1 MTNIL
6 SPTDFLKEKKLRE
19 ISVEPELFTK
29 FQEALLNNLP
39 SEPDDDPES
48 NYSSAVK
55 AILDDTFYKGKNK
68 IAQRKGV
75 NTDLNIFEDN
85 TTTSSPIVLIEMK
98 KPSEKND
105 MPSEKNLNKKALH
118 ELILY
123 YLTEFIDHDHNN
135 SIRYLIATNGYDWY
149 IFEETLFRKL
159 FYDNK
164 KFVREY
170 RKVKPNERKLYKET
184 TEQFYEYVLKEIDA
198 KNLTENMSL
207 IHFSLKGWDKMNKRK
222 LSAICYL
229 LSPYFLLGKRRRDA
243 NEMND
248 AFYKELLYIIGL
260 KEKTEK
266 GNVTIQRLPEEHRQ
280 AGSLLENTLS
290 VLGAY
295 DNLTDEEKYDNALEL
310 VLTWVNRLLFV
321 KLVESQLINFNSSEE
336 KSKYEFFKEE
346 NIKNFR
352 HIDDLFFRVL
362 ALPEEKREDDVNK
375 LFPHVPY
382 LNSKLFECSY
392 LERQLSTRISS
403 LSVVT
408 MAPYKDTV
416 ITDGGGKK
424 IKTQLNNISYL
435 IAFLTKYNFGE
446 ARKDD
451 TRELINASVLGKI
464 FEKINGYKDGAVF
477 TPSSVTNFICKETL
491 ERGVLGKLNERIGC
505 KCQTLHEL
513 KAHIPVY
520 GLRRASDAVNELRVC
535 DPAVGSGH
543 FLVSALNR
551 LVSIKAELGILLDED
566 NQPLTLNYNITVS
579 EDDELEVKRGSLH
592 FSYKKGVDEL
602 TRVQKALFHEKA
614 AIISHCLYGV
624 DTNPKSVDICQLRL
638 WIELLK
644 NAYYNVDKLVT
655 LPNIDI
661 NIKQGDSLLHNLPLD
676 QDISS
681 MLMNSNFSIMTYKEV
696 NTNYKTATKSKRW
709 QYNKILKDIQNKL
722 LYIAKNKEDKL
733 YKRRDKLSL
742 KLRKLNSI
750 GFANPLFYH
759 EPIDDE
765 EVRKEVEKIAADIG
779 KVNDQIKERE
789 RIYEDAFEWR
799 YMFPDVLADDGSF
812 VGFDCIIGNPPYIQ
826 LQKMGGVVD
835 EYCKMGY
842 TSFARTGDI
851 CVLFYDWS
859 SLLRKGGY
867 LTFIT
872 TNSWMRADYGRKLQ
886 KFFEGDVVNPMMLID
901 FFTFQVFRD
910 VTVRTNILMLQ
921 KAENQNRMKCC
932 TVEDNKSFKL
942 KDLGRF
948 YEENKKEY
956 TFKGKSPWVFA
967 DEEKEQ
973 IKAFVCSQGEVLG
986 SDLWA
991 LIINRGVPTGLNDAF
1006 WISGAEYKEIS
1017 EKDPKSA
1024 EIIKPMLR
1032 GRHIDSYY
1040 YQWNDLYLICT
1051 FPSKDYNIDDYPA
1064 IKNHLLS
1071 YAKSKLIEKGYT
1083 WVADNYLEEFCFKKL
1098 EQTGNEIFI
1107 NGVKI
1112 YFSTSQCEKSRKRTT
1127 NKWFELQ
1134 DSISFY
1140 EDFAQKKIIY
1150 PNQTTH
1156 LSFYLDTE
1164 GYYINQK
1171 AYMIV
1176 GKHLGYLTAFFN
1188 SALFRYCFT
1197 DNFPIIQGAGREMN
1211 ESIFKRIPVK
1221 DVTDAENA
1229 EYERRVMEIQQM
1241 RRNGLQ
1247 TEEKEHELDLMIFS
1261 HYGIT
1266 NQEQQNK
1273 ILQKMDK
1280 KPKFD
1285 QFYDAD

>member
-1 MTNIL
+1 MANIFT
-6 SPTDFLKEKKLRE
+6 PTDFLKEKKLRE
-19 ISVEPELFTK
+19 IPVEPELLVK
-29 FQEALLNNLP
+29 FKEALSNILP
-39 SEPDDDPES
+39 SQPDDDPES
-48 NYSSAVK
+48 NYSDAVK
-55 AILDDTFYKGKNK
+55 TILDDTFYKGKNK

-85 TTTSSPIVLIEMK
+85 TTISSPIVLIEMK
-98 KPSEKND
+98 KPSEGKD
-105 MPSEKNLNKKALH
+105 MLSEKNLNKKALH

-135 SIRYLIATNGYDWY
+135 SIRYLIATNGYDWF
-149 IFEETLFRKL
+149 IFEETLFRRL

-164 KFVREY
+164 KFVKEY
-170 RKVKPNERKLYKET
+170 RKVNPNEPKLYKET
-184 TEQFYEYVLKEIDA
+184 TEQFYEYVSKEIDG
-198 KNLTENMSL
+198 KNLTDNMSL
-207 IHFSLKGWDKMNKRK
+207 IHFSLKGWDKMSNRK

-248 AFYKELLYIIGL
+248 AFYKELLFIIGL
-260 KEKTEK
+260 EEKTER
-266 GNVTIQRLPEEHRQ
+266 GNVTIQRLSKEHRQ
-280 AGSLLENTLS
+280 AGSLLENTIS
-290 VLGAY
+290 VLGAHDY
-295 DNLTDEEKYDNALEL
+295 LSDEEKCDNALEL
-310 VLTWVNRLLFV
+310 VLTWVNRLLFI
-321 KLVESQLINFNSSEE
+321 KLVESQLINFNST
-336 KSKYEFFKEE
+336 KDKAKYEFFKEE

-375 LFPHVPY
+375 LFPLVPY

-392 LERQLSTRISS
+392 LERKLSTRISS

-408 MAPYKDTV
+408 MNPYKGTA

-424 IKTQLNNISYL
+424 IKVPLNNISYL

-477 TPSSVTNFICKETL
+477 TPSSVTKFICKETL
-491 ERGVLGKLNERIGC
+491 ERGVIDKLNERIGC
-505 KCQTLHEL
+505 QCHTLQEL
-513 KAHIPVY
+513 KTHIPAF
-520 GLRRASDAVNELRVC
+520 GLRRASDVVNELRIC

-551 LVSIKAELGILLDED
+551 LVAIKAELGVLLDEED
-566 NQPLTLNYNITVS
+566 QPLTLTYNITVS
-579 EDDELEVKRGSLH
+579 EDDELEVKRDSQH
-592 FSYKKGVDEL
+592 FSYQKGIDEL
-602 TRVQKALFHEKA
+602 TRIQKALFHEKA

-624 DTNPKSVDICQLRL
+624 DLNPKSVDICQLRL

-644 NAYYNVDKLVT
+644 NAYYDVDKLIT

-661 NIKQGDSLLHNLPLD
+661 NIKQGDSLLHNLSLN
-676 QDISS
+676 QDIGS
-681 MLMNSNFSIMTYKEV
+681 MLMNSNFSIMTYKNA
-696 NTNYKTATKSKRW
+696 NTNYKTATKSERW
-709 QYNKILKDIQNKL
+709 QYNNILNDIQKKL
-722 LYIAKNKEDKL
+722 LYIAKNREDKL

-742 KLRKLNSI
+742 KLRKLDSI
-750 GFANPLFYH
+750 GFANPLFFH
-759 EPIDDE
+759 EQIEDE
-765 EVRKEVEKIAADIG
+765 NVKKEVDKIAADLG
-779 KVNDQIKERE
+779 KVNTLISERE
-789 RIYEDAFEWR
+789 RIYENAFEWR
-799 YMFPDVLADDGSF
+799 YMFPDVLANDGSF

-835 EYCKMGY
+835 EYDKKGY
-842 TSFARTGDI
+842 ASFSRTGDI
-851 CVLFYDWS
+851 SVLFYEWCM

-886 KFFEGDVVNPMMLID
+886 KFFEGSDVNPMLLID

-921 KAENQNRMKCC
+921 KAKNQNRLMCC
-932 TVEDNKSFKL
+932 TVNDNKTFKL
-942 KDLGRF
+942 KDLGKF
-948 YEENKKEY
+948 CEENKKERS
-956 TFKGKSPWVFA
+956 FKGKSPWVFV
-967 DEEKEQ
+967 DEEKEI
-973 IKAFVCSQGEVLG
+973 IKDFVSSQGNVLG
-986 SDLWA
+986 ADSWA
-991 LIINRGVPTGLNDAF
+991 LRINRGVPTGLNEAF
-1006 WISGAEYKEIS
+1006 WINGDEYKVIS
-1017 EKDPKSA
+1017 EHDSKSA

-1032 GRHIDSYY
+1032 GRHIGSYK
-1040 YQWNDLYLICT
+1040 YQWDDLYLICT
-1051 FPSKDYNIDDYPA
+1051 FPSRNYNIDDYSA

-1071 YAKSKLIEKGYT
+1071 YAKSKLIKKGYR
-1083 WVADNYLEEFCFKKL
+1083 WVAEDYLGEFCLKKL
-1098 EQTGNEIFI
+1098 EQTGNEISI
-1107 NGVKI
+1107 NGEKI
-1112 YFSTSQCEKSRKRTT
+1112 YFSATQCEKSRKRTT
-1127 NKWFELQ
+1127 NKWFEVQ

-1140 EDFAQKKIIY
+1140 ADFAQKKIIY

-1221 DVTDAENA
+1221 DVTDEEDA

-1241 RRNGLQ
+1241 KRDGLQ
-1247 TEEKEHELDLMIFS
+1247 TEEKEHELDLMILA
-1261 HYGIT
+1261 HYGIIDP
-1266 NQEQQNK
+1266 EQQEK
-1273 ILQKMDK
+1273 VLS
-1280 KPKFD
+1280 
-1285 QFYDAD
+1285 